1 MKVTIRDVA
10 TRCGVSVATVSRVIN
25 NSDQV
30 TAETKKKVLKV
41 IEELGFIPN
50 TNARGLST
58 KSTNTIGIIVP
69 NVSNPFF
76 GELIQGAEGA
86 ASESGYQIIILNS
99 GYSREK
105 TLRDIMVLQSRDVD
119 GIIMSTADID
129 EKTLDYL
136 HDNQIPFVLMG
147 PVQYKYPV
155 NYVSV
160 DNMEGARMAVQHLVD
175 LGHERIA
182 YCTEKHDNY
191 LNQLRYEGYIKAL
204 SSNGIEVQQD
214 MYFENDVE
222 KNVATML
229 LEEEGKRPTAIFA
242 FNDNLALS
250 YMEALERKG
259 VRIPEDMA
267 VVGFDNIRF
276 ASYYAI
282 QLTTIDNRQEE
293 FGREGFQILREIL
306 KNDGKK
312 TQQIITRPQLIVR
325 KSCGAK

>member
-41 IEELGFIPN
+41 IDELGFIPN

-58 KSTNTIGIIVP
+58 RSTNTVGIIVP

-76 GELIQGAEGA
+76 GELIQGAEMA
-86 ASESGYQIIILNS
+86 ASENGYQIIILNS

-147 PVQYKYPV
+147 PVQYRYPV

>member
-41 IEELGFIPN
+41 IDELGFIPN

-58 KSTNTIGIIVP
+58 RSTNTVGIIVP

-76 GELIQGAEGA
+76 GELIQGAERA
-86 ASESGYQIIILNS
+86 ASENGYQIIILNS

-105 TLRDIMVLQSRDVD
+105 TLKDIMVLQSRDVD

-147 PVQYKYPV
+147 PVQYRYPV

-160 DNMEGARMAVQHLVD
+160 DNMEGARMAVQHLID
-175 LGHERIA
+175 LGHEKIA

-191 LNQLRYEGYIKAL
+191 LNQLRYDGYRKAL
-204 SSNGIEVQQD
+204 TSKGIEFDQN

-222 KNVATML
+222 KNVARML
-229 LEEEGKRPTAIFA
+229 LMEKGNRPTAIFA

-250 YMEALERKG
+250 YMEALERNG

-267 VVGFDNIRF
+267 VVGFDNIKF

-293 FGREGFQILREIL
+293 FGREGFEILMDIL

-312 TQQIITRPQLIVR
+312 TQQIITKPQLVVR
-325 KSCGAK
+325 RSCGAK

>member
-41 IEELGFIPN
+41 IDELGFIPN

-58 KSTNTIGIIVP
+58 RSTNTVGIIVP

-76 GELIQGAEGA
+76 GELIQGAERA
-86 ASESGYQIIILNS
+86 ASENGYQIIILNS

-105 TLRDIMVLQSRDVD
+105 TLKDIMVLQSRDVD

-136 HDNQIPFVLMG
+136 HDNQVPFVLMG
-147 PVQYKYPV
+147 PVQYRYPV

-160 DNMEGARMAVQHLVD
+160 DNMEGARMAVQHLID
-175 LGHERIA
+175 LGHEKIA

-191 LNQLRYEGYIKAL
+191 LNQLRYDGYRKAL
-204 SSNGIEVQQD
+204 TSKGIEVDQN

-222 KNVATML
+222 KNVARML
-229 LEEEGKRPTAIFA
+229 LMEKGNRPTAIFA

-250 YMEALERKG
+250 YMEALERNG

-267 VVGFDNIRF
+267 VVGFDNIKF

-293 FGREGFQILREIL
+293 FGREGFEILMDIL

-312 TQQIITRPQLIVR
+312 TQQIITKPQLVVR
-325 KSCGAK
+325 RSCGAK

>member
-41 IEELGFIPN
+41 IDELGFIPN

-58 KSTNTIGIIVP
+58 RSTNTIGIIVP

-86 ASESGYQIIILNS
+86 ASENGYQIIILNS

-105 TLRDIMVLQSRDVD
+105 TLKDIMVLQSRDVD

-136 HDNQIPFVLMG
+136 YDHQIPFVLMG
-147 PVQYKYPV
+147 PAQYKYPV

-160 DNMEGARMAVQHLVD
+160 DNMEGARMAVQHLIE
-175 LGHERIA
+175 LGHKRIA

-191 LNQLRYEGYIKAL
+191 LNQLRYDGYRKAL
-204 SSNGIEVQQD
+204 TSNCIEVRQD
-214 MYFENDVE
+214 MYFEDDVE
-222 KNVATML
+222 KNVARML
-229 LEEEGKRPTAIFA
+229 QDREKRPTAIFA

-250 YMEALERKG
+250 YMEVLEREG
-259 VRIPEDMA
+259 TRIPEDMA
-267 VVGFDNIRF
+267 VVGFDNIKF

-293 FGREGFQILREIL
+293 FGREGFEILMDIL
-306 KNDGKK
+306 KNKGKK
-312 TQQIITRPQLIVR
+312 TQQIITKPQLVVR
-325 KSCGAK
+325 RSCGGK

>member
-1 MKVTIRDVA
+1 
-10 TRCGVSVATVSRVIN
+10 
-25 NSDQV
+25 
-30 TAETKKKVLKV
+30 
-41 IEELGFIPN
+41 
-50 TNARGLST
+50 
-58 KSTNTIGIIVP
+58 
-69 NVSNPFF
+69 
-76 GELIQGAEGA
+76 
-86 ASESGYQIIILNS
+86 
-99 GYSREK
+99 
-105 TLRDIMVLQSRDVD
+105 
-119 GIIMSTADID
+119 
-129 EKTLDYL
+129 
-136 HDNQIPFVLMG
+136 
-147 PVQYKYPV
+147 
-155 NYVSV
+155 
-160 DNMEGARMAVQHLVD
+160 MEGARMAVHHLVD
-175 LGHERIA
+175 LGHEKIA

-191 LNQLRYEGYIKAL
+191 LNQLRYEGYVKAL
-204 SSNGIEVQQD
+204 TTNGMEVD
-214 MYFENDVE
+214 RNLYYENDVE
-222 KNVATML
+222 KNVERML
-229 LEEEGKRPTAIFA
+229 DGKGERPTAIFA

>member
-10 TRCGVSVATVSRVIN
+10 TKCGVSVATVSRVIN

-30 TAETKKKVLKV
+30 TAETKDKVLKV
-41 IEELGFIPN
+41 IDELGFIPN

-58 KSTNTIGIIVP
+58 RSTNTVGIIVP

-76 GELIQGAEGA
+76 GELIQGAERA

-99 GYSREK
+99 GYNREK
-105 TLRDIMVLQSRDVD
+105 TLKDIMVLQSRDVD

-160 DNMEGARMAVQHLVD
+160 DNMEGARMAVQHLID

-191 LNQLRYEGYIKAL
+191 LNQLRYEGYVKAL
-204 SSNGIEVQQD
+204 TANGMEVD
-214 MYFENDVE
+214 KNLYYENDVE
-222 KNVATML
+222 KNVTRML
-229 LEEEGKRPTAIFA
+229 DGKEERPTAIFA
-242 FNDNLALS
+242 FNDNLALP

-267 VVGFDNIRF
+267 VVGFDNIKF

-312 TQQIITRPQLIVR
+312 TQQIITRPQLVVR

>member
-41 IEELGFIPN
+41 IDELGFIPN

-58 KSTNTIGIIVP
+58 RSTNTVGIIVP

-76 GELIQGAEGA
+76 GELIQGAERA
-86 ASESGYQIIILNS
+86 ASENGYQIIILNS

-105 TLRDIMVLQSRDVD
+105 TLKDIMVLQSRDVD

-147 PVQYKYPV
+147 PVQYRYPV

-160 DNMEGARMAVQHLVD
+160 DNMEGARMAVQHLID
-175 LGHERIA
+175 LGHEKIA

-191 LNQLRYEGYIKAL
+191 LNQLRYDGYRKAL
-204 SSNGIEVQQD
+204 TSKGIEVDQN

-222 KNVATML
+222 KNVARML
-229 LEEEGKRPTAIFA
+229 LMEKGNRPTAIFA

-250 YMEALERKG
+250 YMEALERNG

-267 VVGFDNIRF
+267 VVGFDNIKF

-293 FGREGFQILREIL
+293 FGREGFEILMDIL

-312 TQQIITRPQLIVR
+312 TQQIITKPQLVVR
-325 KSCGAK
+325 RSCGAK

>member
-147 PVQYKYPV
+147 PVQYRYPV

-160 DNMEGARMAVQHLVD
+160 DNMEGARMAVQHLID
-175 LGHERIA
+175 LGHEKIA

-191 LNQLRYEGYIKAL
+191 LNQLRYDGYRKAL
-204 SSNGIEVQQD
+204 TSNGIEVDQR

-222 KNVATML
+222 KNVARIL
-229 LEEEGKRPTAIFA
+229 LEEKGKRPTAIFA

-250 YMEALERKG
+250 YMEALERNG

-267 VVGFDNIRF
+267 VVGFDNIKF

-282 QLTTIDNRQEE
+282 QLTTVDNRQEE
-293 FGREGFQILREIL
+293 FGREGFEILMEIL

-312 TQQIITRPQLIVR
+312 TQQIITKPQLVVR
-325 KSCGAK
+325 KSCGSK